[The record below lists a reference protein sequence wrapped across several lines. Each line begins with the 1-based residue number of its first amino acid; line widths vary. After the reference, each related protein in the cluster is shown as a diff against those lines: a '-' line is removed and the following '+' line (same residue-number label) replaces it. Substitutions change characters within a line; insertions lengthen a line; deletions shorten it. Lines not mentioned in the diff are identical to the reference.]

1 MSVYVIAAYRRH
13 KNSSP
18 VAIRKCGVSSVLQG
32 YVQEFP
38 KYATTLCVCVPVP
51 VPVQIE
57 RFFKFNSQVGR
68 NLDGKKQD
76 DSFEHEKISTEM
88 QTKDIKQEP
97 SFC

>member
-1 MSVYVIAAYRRH
+1 MQPHCV
-13 KNSSP
+13 
-18 VAIRKCGVSSVLQG
+18 
-32 YVQEFP
+32 
-38 KYATTLCVCVPVP
+38 CVCVPVP